1 MDVAVIPSIRYPAL
15 ISLFCAFISLT
26 FGSIYVSKFS
36 EMKRASVAAEF
47 ALVRRLQFYLRKIF
61 NSSQETKQPSC
72 PILFNAWIM
81 LAMPASW
88 LAWHVADYSVS
99 LFNS

>member
-1 MDVAVIPSIRYPAL
+1 MDVAVIPIIRYPAL

-47 ALVRRLQFYLRKIF
+47 ALVRRLA
-61 NSSQETKQPSC
+61 
-72 PILFNAWIM
+72 IL
-81 LAMPASW
+81 LA
-88 LAWHVADYSVS
+88 
-99 LFNS
+99 